1 MPSREDVREIIDEM
15 AMKGLSAAAIGKELK
30 KKSMDGVIDRF
41 EIEQRVTKVRAL
53 QSLLPPRPS
62 KTLPRIVGVVALLA
76 GIAAIAIGS
85 RGADGVGGRRYS
97 PTRYG
102 IAAVVLGLILIVKPG
117 LSGEDL

>member
-1 MPSREDVREIIDEM
+1 M

-53 QSLLPPRPS
+53 QSLLPRRPS
-62 KTLPRIVGVVALLA
+62 KTLPRIIGVVALLA

-85 RGADGVGGRRYS
+85 SGSEGAGGRRYS
-97 PTRYG
+97 PARYG
-102 IAAVVLGLILIVKPG
+102 IVAVVLGLILIVKPG

>member
-1 MPSREDVREIIDEM
+1 MPSREEVREVIDEM

-41 EIEQRVTKVRAL
+41 EIEQ
-53 QSLLPPRPS
+53 QSLLPRRPS
-62 KTLPRIVGVVALLA
+62 KTLPRIVGAVALLA

-85 RGADGVGGRRYS
+85 SGAEISVGRRYS
-97 PTRYG
+97 PARYG
-102 IAAVVLGLILIVKPG
+102 IVAVVLGLILIVKPG

>member
-1 MPSREDVREIIDEM
+1 MPSREDVREVIDAM

-53 QSLLPPRPS
+53 QSLLPRRPS
-62 KTLPRIVGVVALLA
+62 RTLPRIVGAVALLA
-76 GIAAIAIGS
+76 GIAAIGS

-97 PTRYG
+97 PARYG
-102 IAAVVLGLILIVKPG
+102 IVAVVLGLILIVKPG